1 MSIHF
6 AKKHYRIQA
15 IILLFSLSLVFHL
28 SVPSPAYAAYSSWEE
43 ALVTI
48 DSMYDT
54 YSLVES
60 TNKAVK
66 QQIQALRKEN
76 NEELKSINSRVQ
88 MMDKALLDHLK
99 SDAESTR
106 QKHAPLLAEYTAL
119 GKNASEA
126 RKRKD
131 SKAAVLF
138 DLKRNRIKGQVTTAR
153 QSIKQKQDAYNAAK
167 KQTAAKTKL
176 VKDALLGIPAIK
188 KKVTA
193 ENQQISSLNKSKT
206 SADKR
211 YKAAIKQGDA
221 LTAGT
226 ELAIMIDLLHQIQT
240 SQQKILKDEQSIA
253 IALKSAEAR
262 LPD

>member
-1 MSIHF
+1 MSKQF
-6 AKKHYRIQA
+6 AKHYRIQA
-15 IILLFSLSLVFHL
+15 IIILLSLCLAFQL
-28 SVPSPAYAAYSSWEE
+28 SITSPAYAGNSSWEE

-54 YSLVES
+54 YTLVES
-60 TNKAVK
+60 SNKAVK

-76 NEELKSINSRVQ
+76 NEELKSINARVQ
-88 MMDKALLDHLK
+88 MMDKALLDRLK

-131 SKAAVLF
+131 SKEAVLF
-138 DLKRNRIKGQVTTAR
+138 DLKRNRIKGQVTAAR
-153 QSIKQKQDAYNAAK
+153 QSIKQKQDAYNIAK
-167 KQTAAKTKL
+167 KQTAAKAKL
-176 VKDALLGIPAIK
+176 VKDELLGVPIIK

-206 SADKR
+206 SSEKR

-221 LTAGT
+221 MSAGA
-226 ELAIMIDLLHQIQT
+226 ELAMMIETLHQIQN
-240 SQQKILKDEQSIA
+240 SQLMILKNEQSIA